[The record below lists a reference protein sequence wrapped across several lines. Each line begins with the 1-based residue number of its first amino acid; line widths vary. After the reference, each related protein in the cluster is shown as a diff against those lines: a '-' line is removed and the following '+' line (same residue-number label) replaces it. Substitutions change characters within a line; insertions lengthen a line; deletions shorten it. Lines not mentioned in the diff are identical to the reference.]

1 MKSSSP
7 PIFLNRTTA
16 PNITTLILLAGISA
30 LAMNI
35 FLPSL
40 PGMAQYFDVDYSF
53 MQLSVALY
61 LAGNAILQIFIGPL
75 ADKYGRRPIVL
86 WGTGL
91 FCLATIGCILS
102 ESGVVF
108 MVFRVLQSVIAVA
121 IVLSR
126 AVVRDMYPPDKAAS
140 MMGYVT
146 MGMSLVPMLA
156 PAVGGYLETFYGWH
170 ASFEVLLA
178 CGFALFVL
186 CWLDMGET
194 AQPTTNTLTQQ
205 FGEYPELL
213 TSPRFWGYALA
224 SAFCSGA
231 FFAYLGGA
239 PYIGTQVFGMSPEEL
254 GLYFA
259 TPGIGY
265 FFGNFISGLFSARI
279 GPKRMVLIGTIFVT
293 TAVSATLVLSFMGF
307 SAPWLFFGVM
317 IFVGI
322 GNGMTIPN
330 ATVGML
336 SVRPHLA
343 GTASGLGSTLMI
355 GGGALL
361 SALAGMLL
369 TEGSTERPLLALM
382 SITSA
387 LAVVSILAV
396 IKRDKRLGY

>member
-61 LAGNAILQIFIGPL
+61 LAGNGILQIFIGPL

-126 AVVRDMYPPDKAAS
+126 AVVRDMYPPEKAAS